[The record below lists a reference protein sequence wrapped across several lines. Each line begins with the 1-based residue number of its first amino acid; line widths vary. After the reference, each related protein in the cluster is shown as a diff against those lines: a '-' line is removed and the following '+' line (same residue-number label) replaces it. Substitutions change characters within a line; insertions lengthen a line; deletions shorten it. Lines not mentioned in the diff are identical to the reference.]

1 MSLPIA
7 ARAGSLVVV
16 SKNHPARR
24 HSMDASITT
33 DPLAGHVEQV
43 VRAAGLTFEDA
54 LDAARTGGET
64 PAAQALHAGYTTGA
78 EVTR

>member
-1 MSLPIA
+1 
-7 ARAGSLVVV
+7 
-16 SKNHPARR
+16 
-24 HSMDASITT
+24 MDASITT